1 MPRINGNFTVI
12 FCRIHW
18 IPVECYANLERRSN
32 AADVWAMATTL
43 YEIFTYGKEMPQ
55 TDHMQTKR
63 VKYCILTSAVK
74 ITLIKLF

>member
-1 MPRINGNFTVI
+1 M
-12 FCRIHW
+12 
-18 IPVECYANLERRSN
+18 ECYANLERRSN

-63 VKYCILTSAVK
+63 VKYRIVTKRFENNSFVLVV
-74 ITLIKLF
+74 LNG